1 MTAAA
6 AGRRRRLFAL
16 LVVLAACASGCG
28 GESGTAPGA
37 VPMALVGV
45 SSNTSDAAFALPTFG
60 DSVLRVLQDAKAAG
74 ADVQIRAPQWDR
86 VEPTPGTWQLAEEQL
101 YLDVHRSLGL
111 RTHLNLRILDTISRN
126 LPADL
131 ASLAW
136 DDPVLVARVDVLV
149 DTLAALARRSDLVSV
164 AIGNEVDA
172 YFGEHPGEFPAFL
185 ALYRREVARFHAAA
199 PGVPMGISTTNPLAN
214 PLAHYGDSLNVTSD
228 IVLHTFYDTQPGGF
242 TQKPAPAFD
251 ADLEA
256 VVARAHGKPVA
267 FQEVGY
273 ASSPVVGGSPEA
285 QAEAARRFRAWLG
298 RQPRSR
304 VLYASWFL
312 YTDWSSVSLNSL
324 FGYYGFQTPEFAA
337 FLGSLGLRD
346 SLGRAKP
353 AWETFRTGR

>member
-6 AGRRRRLFAL
+6 AGRRR
-16 LVVLAACASGCG
+16 LVQLALAAAAACFAGCG
-28 GESGTAPGA
+28 GKSGTAPGS
-37 VPMALVGV
+37 VPMALLGL

-74 ADVQIRAPQWDR
+74 ADVQIRAPQWNL
-86 VEPTPGTWQLAEEQL
+86 VEPTPGAWNLAEEQI
-101 YLDVHRSLGL
+101 YLDVHRSLGI

-126 LPADL
+126 LPPDL

-149 DTLAALARRSDLVSV
+149 DTLASLARRNDLVSV
-164 AIGNEVDA
+164 AIGNEVDD

-199 PGVPMGISTTNPLAN
+199 PGVPMGITTTNPLAN

-228 IVLHTFYDTQPGGF
+228 VVLHTFYDTQPGGF
-242 TQKPAPAFD
+242 AQKPASAFD

-256 VVARAHGKPVA
+256 VVARAHGRPVA

-273 ASSPVVGGSPEA
+273 ASSSVVGGSPDA
-285 QAEAARRFRAWLG
+285 QAEAARRFRTWLG

-304 VLYASWFL
+304 VLFASWFL
-312 YTDWSSVSLNSL
+312 YTDWSSTTLNLL
-324 FGYYGFQTPEFAA
+324 FGYYGFQTPDFAA
-337 FLGSLGLRD
+337 FLGTLGLRD

-353 AWETFRTGR
+353 AWESFRTGR